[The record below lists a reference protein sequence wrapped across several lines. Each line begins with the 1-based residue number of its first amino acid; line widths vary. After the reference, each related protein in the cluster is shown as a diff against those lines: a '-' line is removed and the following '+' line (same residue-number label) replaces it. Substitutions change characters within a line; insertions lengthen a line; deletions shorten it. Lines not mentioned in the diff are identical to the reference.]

1 YSSAASD
8 VYKRQNYGVPIVLDE
23 LSAATFHDTTGLL
36 YSFAEGQGRQRANI
50 NGDVKT
56 PKN

>member
-1 YSSAASD
+1 
-8 VYKRQNYGVPIVLDE
+8 PIVFDE
-23 LSAATFHDTTGLL
+23 KSAATFHDATCRL

>member
-1 YSSAASD
+1 M
-8 VYKRQNYGVPIVLDE
+8 YKRQVLDE

>member
-1 YSSAASD
+1 
-8 VYKRQNYGVPIVLDE
+8 
-23 LSAATFHDTTGLL
+23 L

>member
-1 YSSAASD
+1 
-8 VYKRQNYGVPIVLDE
+8 
-23 LSAATFHDTTGLL
+23 LL